1 MAAEKNFED
10 KIKRFLNDN
19 DCWFVKYFANRMT
32 KSGVPDILANVNGY
46 FVAIEVKASNGHP
59 SELQIWNR
67 NKIRNTGGISI
78 VIYPDQWDLFKDL
91 IQCLF
96 DFDHD
101 AAYALQFEFD
111 ERRKST

>member
-1 MAAEKNFED
+1 MAAEKNFEN
-10 KIKRFLNDN
+10 KIKRFLKSN

-46 FVAIEVKASNGHP
+46 FVAIEVKADNGHP

-67 NKIRNTGGISI
+67 NQIRNSEGIAI
-78 VIYPDQWDLFKDL
+78 ILYPDQWDMFVDL

-96 DFDHD
+96 DGNHSE
-101 AAYALQFEFD
+101 AVGMQFEFD
-111 ERRKST
+111 ERRN